1 MHNIV
6 SIILIILAAA
16 TVLFASHFFVY
27 WSLIEFFKIV
37 DPGQSTA
44 LAIVIFLLAASFIL
58 ASILAHWRENLF
70 TRGLYFSSGIWLGLV
85 TNLLVSFFVAWV
97 IIVVANLVGVN
108 VNQAVIALLA
118 ICFSVLFTL
127 WGVHNAFS
135 PRVKE
140 ISVNIKNLPES
151 WKGKKVAQISDV
163 HLGHVF
169 KKKHLARIVQLINEQ
184 SVEAV
189 FITGDLFDG
198 MDGKL
203 EVHIEPLNNVK
214 ASRGTFFVTG
224 NHETYFGLSR
234 ANNLLSQTKVKIL
247 ADEKIELDGLN
258 IIGMNYNSQNEHNNL
273 ATLIS
278 KKFGDLS
285 QKPTILLYHSPD
297 QIDEMKEIGVD
308 LQLSGHTHRGQL
320 FPFNF
325 ITKIIFRGYDYGL
338 HIHGDYTLYVSSGV
352 GAWGPTV
359 RTGNRPEVVIIN
371 LQ

>member
-1 MHNIV
+1 MHNII
-6 SIILIILAAA
+6 SIVLVVMAVA

-44 LAIVIFLLAASFIL
+44 LAIIIFLLAISFIL
-58 ASILAHWRENLF
+58 ASILAHWRENVF
-70 TRGLYFSSGIWLGLV
+70 TRLFYFSSGIWIGFLA
-85 TNLLVSFFVAWV
+85 NLLVALFIAWIAV
-97 IIVVANLVGVN
+97 IIANVIGVN
-108 VNQAVIALLA
+108 INQAIIAVVA
-118 ICFSVLFTL
+118 ICFSVLFTF
-127 WGVHNAFS
+127 WGIHNAFS
-135 PRVKE
+135 PRVKQ

-169 KKKHLARIVQLINEQ
+169 KKKHLSKIVDLINQQ

-198 MDGKL
+198 MDGQL
-203 EVHIEPLNNVK
+203 EVHIEPLNEIK
-214 ASRGTFFVTG
+214 ASKGTYFVTG

-234 ANNLLSQTKVKIL
+234 ASDLIAQTKVKIL
-247 ADEKIELDGLN
+247 SDENIELDGLN
-258 IIGMNYNSQNEHNNL
+258 IIGMNYTPQHEYINL
-273 ATLIS
+273 ADRVS

-297 QIDEMKEIGVD
+297 QIDEMKETGVD
-308 LQLSGHTHRGQL
+308 LQLSGHTHKGQL
-320 FPFNF
+320 FPFNI
-325 ITKIIFRGYDYGL
+325 ITKMIFRGYDYGL
-338 HIHGDYTLYVSSGV
+338 HVHGDYTLYVTSGV

-359 RTGNRPEVVIIN
+359 RTGNRPEIVIIN